1 MPKHG
6 TDDPDQPSRFL
17 DRLRGESPHGVG
29 RGLRRMARLV
39 RGGAG
44 LAQTLSARSAQGA
57 ESPLSKQ
64 DLAKL
69 EALVARLGDL
79 KGLPMKLGQVMSYLE
94 IDMPEQARRLFTH
107 LQRQSPGTPFARIE
121 DTLRA
126 DLGGRAAALLS
137 SMERSPVSIA
147 SIGQV
152 HRSRLP
158 DGTEVA
164 VKIRHPEMDTA
175 IRSDFRAAKLGT
187 HMAGVVLPGM
197 GATARDFVAELEAR
211 LLEECDYQLE
221 AERQRRFGAIFADHP
236 TILVPAV
243 HDEWCG
249 SRVLTTTWQTGR
261 DFEALCATATQAE
274 RNRVGA
280 ALFDFYVGT
289 LYRRGLF
296 HADPHPGNYEFCAD
310 GRVVVFDYGC
320 VRVFEPEAARWF
332 AELADAVRADSRA
345 RMVSALRGLG
355 AEPSA
360 DDAAYAHLRQLLRSF
375 FAPMLRSGAH
385 AIDGRIVVDFKQMTR
400 DKLAIA
406 RLRLPGRLV
415 FLFRIRFGLY
425 AVLSRLKSVC
435 DWSEMERGFATGRS
449 DNENGG

>member
-1 MPKHG
+1 
-6 TDDPDQPSRFL
+6 
-17 DRLRGESPHGVG
+17 
-29 RGLRRMARLV
+29 MARLV

-44 LAQTLSARSAQGA
+44 LAQTVLARSKQGA
-57 ESPLSKQ
+57 ETPLSER
-64 DLAKL
+64 DVAKL
-69 EALVARLGDL
+69 EVLVARLGEL
-79 KGLPMKLGQVMSYLE
+79 KGLPMKLGQIMSYLE
-94 IDMPEQARRLFTH
+94 LDMPEEARRLLAY
-107 LQRQSPGTPFARIE
+107 LQRQSPGSPFAKVEETI
-121 DTLRA
+121 RA
-126 DLGGRAAALLS
+126 DLGERSSALLS
-137 SMERSPVSIA
+137 RMERTPVSIA

-152 HRSRLP
+152 HRATLP
-158 DGTEVA
+158 DGTAVA
-164 VKIRHPEMDTA
+164 VKVRHPDIDTA
-175 IRSDFRAAKLGT
+175 IRSDFRAASVGT
-187 HMAGVVLPGM
+187 NMAGLVLPGM
-197 GATARDFVAELEAR
+197 GATARDFVSELEAR

-221 AERQRRFGAIFADHP
+221 AERQRRFGAIFAGHP

-243 HDEWCG
+243 HDDWCG

-261 DFEALCATATQAE
+261 DFETLCATASQDE

-320 VRVFEPEAARWF
+320 VRVFEPEVARSF
-332 AELADAVRADSRA
+332 AELADAMRADSRA
-345 RMVSALRGLG
+345 RTVSALRGLG

-375 FAPMLRSGAH
+375 FAPMLQPGAH
-385 AIDGRIVVDFKQMTR
+385 PIDGRIVVDFKQMTR

-425 AVLSRLKSVC
+425 AVLSRLKAVC
-435 DWSEMERGFATGRS
+435 NWSELERGFATGPQATTPM
-449 DNENGG
+449 E

>member
-1 MPKHG
+1 MSKDG
-6 TDDPDQPSRFL
+6 SDKTSRFL
-17 DRLRGESPHGVG
+17 DRLRSESQQGVG
-29 RGLRRMARLV
+29 RGLHRMVRLV

-44 LAQTLSARSAQGA
+44 LAQTILARSKQGA
-57 ESPLSKQ
+57 ESPLSER

-69 EALVARLGDL
+69 EVLVARLGDL
-79 KGLPMKLGQVMSYLE
+79 KGLPMKFGQIMSYLE
-94 IDMPEQARRLFTH
+94 IDMPEEARRLLAY
-107 LQRQSPGTPFARIE
+107 LQRQSPGTPFAKVEETI
-121 DTLRA
+121 RA
-126 DLGGRAAALLS
+126 DLGGRASALLS
-137 SMERSPVSIA
+137 CMERSPVSIA

-152 HRSRLP
+152 HRAKLP

-164 VKIRHPEMDTA
+164 VKVRHPDMDTA
-175 IRSDFRAAKLGT
+175 IRSDFRAASVGT
-187 HMAGVVLPGM
+187 NMAGLVLPGI

-221 AERQRRFGAIFADHP
+221 AERQRLFGSIFAGHP

-249 SRVLTTTWQTGR
+249 PRVLTTTWHTGR
-261 DFEALCATATQAE
+261 DFEALCATANQEE

-289 LYRRGLF
+289 LYLRGLF
-296 HADPHPGNYEFCAD
+296 HADPHPGNYEFCPD
-310 GRVVVFDYGC
+310 GRVVIFDYGC
-320 VRVFEPEAARWF
+320 VRVFEPEVARSF

-345 RMVSALRGLG
+345 RTVSALRGLG

-375 FAPMLRSGAH
+375 FAPMLQSGAH
-385 AIDGRIVVDFKQMTR
+385 PIDGRIVVDFKQMTR

-425 AVLSRLKSVC
+425 AVLSRLKAVC
-435 DWSEMERGFATGRS
+435 DWSEMERGFAAEPQSPTHT
-449 DNENGG
+449 E

>member
-1 MPKHG
+1 MP
-6 TDDPDQPSRFL
+6 DDGSDKPSRFL
-17 DRLRGESPHGVG
+17 DRLRSDSRQGVG
-29 RGLRRMARLV
+29 RGLHRMARLV

-44 LAQTLSARSAQGA
+44 LAQTLLARSKQGTDLT
-57 ESPLSKQ
+57 ER

-69 EALVARLGDL
+69 EALVERLGDL
-79 KGLPMKLGQVMSYLE
+79 KGLPMKFGQILSYLE
-94 IDMPEQARRLFTH
+94 LDLPDEARRLLAH
-107 LQRQSPGTPFARIE
+107 LQRQSPGTPFGRVEEII
-121 DTLRA
+121 RA
-126 DLGGRAAALLS
+126 DLGGHATALLS
-137 SMERSPVSIA
+137 RMEHSPVSIA

-152 HRSRLP
+152 HRATLP
-158 DGTEVA
+158 DGTGVA
-164 VKIRHPEMDTA
+164 VKVRHPGMDAA
-175 IRSDFRAAKLGT
+175 IRSDFRAASAGT
-187 HMAGVVLPGM
+187 NLAGLVLPGM

-221 AERQRRFGAIFADHP
+221 AGRQRLFGSIFAGHP

-249 SRVLTTTWQTGR
+249 PRVLTTSWQTGR
-261 DFEALCATATQAE
+261 DFEALCATANQEE

-296 HADPHPGNYEFCAD
+296 HADPHPGNYEFLPD

-320 VRVFEPEAARWF
+320 VRVFEPEAARAF
-332 AELADAVRADSRA
+332 AGLADAVRADSRT
-345 RMVSALRGLG
+345 RTVGALRGLG

-375 FAPMLRSGAH
+375 FAPMLQPGAH
-385 AIDGRIVVDFKQMTR
+385 PIDGRIVVDFRQMTR

-425 AVLSRLKSVC
+425 AVLSRLKAVC
-435 DWSEMERGFATGRS
+435 DWSEMERGFAAEPRS
-449 DNENGG
+449 PAG

>member
-1 MPKHG
+1 MPEDGSDK
-6 TDDPDQPSRFL
+6 TSRFL
-17 DRLRGESPHGVG
+17 DRLRSESRQGVG
-29 RGLRRMARLV
+29 RGLHRMARVV

-44 LAQTLSARSAQGA
+44 LAQTILTRSRQGQ
-57 ESPLSKQ
+57 ESPLSEH

-79 KGLPMKLGQVMSYLE
+79 KGLPMKLGQIMSYLE
-94 IDMPEQARRLFTH
+94 LDLPEEARRLLAY
-107 LQRQSPGTPFARIE
+107 LQKQSPGTPFAKVE
-121 DTLRA
+121 ETLRA
-126 DLGGRAAALLS
+126 DLGGRAGDLLS
-137 SMERSPVSIA
+137 SLERSPVSIA

-152 HRSRLP
+152 HRAKLP

-164 VKIRHPEMDTA
+164 VKVRHPEMDTA
-175 IRSDFRAAKLGT
+175 IRADFRAANVGT
-187 HMAGVVLPGM
+187 RMAGLVLPGM
-197 GATARDFVAELEAR
+197 GATARDFVVELEAR

-221 AERQRRFGAIFADHP
+221 AERQRLFGSIFAGHP

-249 SRVLTTTWQTGR
+249 PRVLTTTWQTGR
-261 DFEALCATATQAE
+261 DFETLCATASQEE

-296 HADPHPGNYEFCAD
+296 HADPHPGNYEFCPD
-310 GRVVVFDYGC
+310 GRVVIFDYGC
-320 VRVFEPEAARWF
+320 VRVFEPGVARSF
-332 AELADAVRADSRA
+332 AELADAVRADNRA
-345 RMVSALRGLG
+345 RTVSALRGLG

-375 FAPMLRSGAH
+375 FAPMLQSGARP
-385 AIDGRIVVDFKQMTR
+385 IDGRIIVDFKKMTQ

-425 AVLSRLKSVC
+425 AVLSRLKAVC
-435 DWSEMERGFATGRS
+435 DWSEMERGFAAGRPHHL
-449 DNENGG
+449 

>member
-1 MPKHG
+1 MPKDG
-6 TDDPDQPSRFL
+6 SDKTSRFL
-17 DRLRGESPHGVG
+17 DRLRSESRQGVG
-29 RGLRRMARLV
+29 RGLGRMARLV

-44 LAQTLSARSAQGA
+44 LAQTVLARSKQGA
-57 ESPLSKQ
+57 ESPLSER

-79 KGLPMKLGQVMSYLE
+79 KGLPMKFGQIMSYLE
-94 IDMPEQARRLFTH
+94 IDMPDEARRLFAH
-107 LQRQSPGTPFARIE
+107 LQRQSPGAPFAKVEETI
-121 DTLRA
+121 RA
-126 DLGGRAAALLS
+126 DLGARADALLS
-137 SMERSPVSIA
+137 RMERSPVSIA

-152 HRSRLP
+152 HRAKLP

-164 VKIRHPEMDTA
+164 VKVRHPDMDIA
-175 IRSDFRAAKLGT
+175 IRSDFRAARMGT
-187 HMAGVVLPGM
+187 NMAGLVMPGM

-221 AERQRRFGAIFADHP
+221 AKRQRLFASIFAGHP
-236 TILVPAV
+236 TILVPSV

-249 SRVLTTTWQTGR
+249 PRVLTTTWQTGR
-261 DFEALCATATQAE
+261 DFEALCAIASQEE

-296 HADPHPGNYEFCAD
+296 HADPHPGNYEFCPD
-310 GRVVVFDYGC
+310 GRVVIYDYGC
-320 VRVFEPEAARWF
+320 VRVFEPAVARSF

-345 RMVSALRGLG
+345 RTVSALRGLG

-375 FAPMLRSGAH
+375 FAPMLRPGAH
-385 AIDGRIVVDFKQMTR
+385 SIDGRIVVSFKEMTK

-425 AVLSRLKSVC
+425 AVLSRLRAIC
-435 DWSEMERGFATGRS
+435 DWSEMERGFATES
-449 DNENGG
+449 PSPPNAE

>member
-1 MPKHG
+1 MPKDG
-6 TDDPDQPSRFL
+6 SDNASRFL
-17 DRLRGESPHGVG
+17 DRLRGESQQGVG
-29 RGLRRMARLV
+29 RGLHRMARLV

-44 LAQTLSARSAQGA
+44 LAQTLLARSKQGA
-57 ESPLSKQ
+57 ESHLSER

-69 EALVARLGDL
+69 EVLVAQLGEL
-79 KGLPMKLGQVMSYLE
+79 KGLPMKFGQIMSYLE
-94 IDMPEQARRLFTH
+94 LDMPEEARHLLAY
-107 LQRQSPGTPFARIE
+107 LQRQSPGTPFAKVEETIH
-121 DTLRA
+121 A
-126 DLGGRAAALLS
+126 DLGGRANALLAC
-137 SMERSPVSIA
+137 MERSPVSIA

-152 HRSRLP
+152 HRAKLP
-158 DGTEVA
+158 DGTEAA
-164 VKIRHPEMDTA
+164 VKVRHPDIDTA
-175 IRSDFRAAKLGT
+175 IRSDFRAASVGT
-187 HMAGVVLPGM
+187 NMAGVVLPGM

-221 AERQRRFGAIFADHP
+221 AQRQRLFGSIFAGHP

-249 SRVLTTTWQTGR
+249 PRVLTSTWQTGR
-261 DFEALCATATQAE
+261 DFETLCGTANQEE

-280 ALFDFYVGT
+280 ALFDFYIGT

-296 HADPHPGNYEFCAD
+296 HADPHPGNYEFCPD
-310 GRVVVFDYGC
+310 GRVVIFDYGC
-320 VRVFEPEAARWF
+320 VRVFEPEVARSF
-332 AELADAVRADSRA
+332 AELADAVCADSRA
-345 RMVSALRGLG
+345 RTVSALRGLG

-375 FAPMLRSGAH
+375 FAPMLQSGAH
-385 AIDGRIVVDFKQMTR
+385 LIDGRILVDFKQITR

-425 AVLSRLKSVC
+425 AVLSRLKAVC
-435 DWSEMERGFATGRS
+435 DWSEMERGFAAEPQSPTTT
-449 DNENGG
+449 E